1 VIIGAPKRR
10 SGANPGGVPPGFVCQ
25 DERVFGAEDTW
36 SMFQSGGTTQLV
48 MAGLVPAIHAPGL
61 VVAWTVAL
69 LARGQAL
76 LVARK
81 TWMPAQL
88 GFAQLR
94 HSSEWQVGHVRLA
107 GTRPGMTV
115 ERSCVNRATP
125 TRRRLRPAL
134 LTPALLVLLAVSAHA
149 QISDDAV
156 RIGVLNDQSNG
167 YADLGGVG
175 SVEAARMAV
184 EDFGGKVLGKPIE
197 LLSADHQQKADIG
210 AGIARRWFDVAGV
223 DMAID
228 FDNSSVALAVEQLA
242 REHNRVAIA
251 TAVATPDFTGKAC
264 SPTAV
269 AWTYDSYALTTGIAK
284 SLVKRGLDSW
294 FFITVDYAFGHSLEA
309 DASNAVLASGGK
321 VVGRVRHPLGAADF
335 SSYLLQAQSSKAKVI
350 AFANTGSDL
359 TNAIKQAAEF
369 GLTGGEATLVPLL
382 VFISDVNSLGLQ
394 MAQGLTFIT
403 PFYWDMNDQTRAWS
417 KRFFERR
424 KVMPTMAHASVYSA
438 IIHYLKAVQA
448 AGTDEAK
455 AVVARMREMPVDDF
469 YTRNGRVRE
478 DGRMIHDMYV
488 VQAKTPAESKYPWDY
503 YKVLQTIPGDQIF
516 RSLEDGGCPLVNK
529 ASPPK

>member
-1 VIIGAPKRR
+1 
-10 SGANPGGVPPGFVCQ
+10 
-25 DERVFGAEDTW
+25 
-36 SMFQSGGTTQLV
+36 
-48 MAGLVPAIHAPGL
+48 
-61 VVAWTVAL
+61 
-69 LARGQAL
+69 
-76 LVARK
+76 
-81 TWMPAQL
+81 
-88 GFAQLR
+88 
-94 HSSEWQVGHVRLA
+94 
-107 GTRPGMTV
+107 MT
-115 ERSCVNRATP
+115 A
-125 TRRRLRPAL
+125 
-134 LTPALLVLLAVSAHA
+134 LVLLAASAHA
-149 QISDDAV
+149 QVSDDAV

-284 SLVKRGLDSW
+284 
-294 FFITVDYAFGHSLEA
+294 
-309 DASNAVLASGGK
+309 ASGGK
-321 VVGRVRHPLGAADF
+321 VVGRVRHPLGTADF
-335 SSYLLQAQSSKAKVI
+335 SSYLLQAQASKAKVI

-369 GLTGGEATLVPLL
+369 GLTRGEATLVPLL

-403 PFYWDMNDQTRAWS
+403 PFYWDMNDETRAWS

-469 YTRNGRVRE
+469 YTKNGRVRE
-478 DGRMIHDMYV
+478 DGRMVHDMYV

-529 ASPPK
+529 PSAAK